1 MLIRPIRETLV
12 DTKRFAVTVIVVF
25 VVAQVFAI
33 VVHGFILGPD
43 YRPFYGTLLR
53 SRDGGPTWMVMFLPL
68 AHLAM
73 ALAFVALFSRWVRPV
88 SGEEIPQGLRFGG
101 LAWLFGPVPMY
112 LLWFAEQPWPF
123 SLTLKQLGLELFTML
138 VLGTVTA
145 ILYRPSP
152 TQNHQ
157 L

>member
-1 MLIRPIRETLV
+1 MS
-12 DTKRFAVTVIVVF
+12 TKRFIGSVLAVF
-25 VVAQVFAI
+25 LVAEVFAI
-33 VVHGFILGPD
+33 VIHGFLLGPD

-53 SRDGGPTWMVMFLPL
+53 PLQTSAGAGGSAWMIAFLPL

-73 ALAFVALFSRWVRPV
+73 AIAFVALYSRWVRPAP
-88 SGEEIPQGLRFGG
+88 GEEIPQGLRFGV

-123 SLTLKQLGLELFTML
+123 SLTLKQLGFELFTMHD
-138 VLGTVTA
+138 LGTLTA
-145 ILYRPSP
+145 MLYRPSAAG
-152 TQNHQ
+152 NHQ

>member
-1 MLIRPIRETLV
+1 V
-12 DTKRFAVTVIVVF
+12 STKRFIGTVVVVF
-25 VVAQVFAI
+25 FISQIFAI
-33 VVHGFILGPD
+33 VIHGFILGAD

-53 SRDGGPTWMVMFLPL
+53 AMQAADAPKWMGLFLPV

-73 ALAFVALFSRWVRPV
+73 ATAFVALFTRWVRP
-88 SGEEIPQGLRFGG
+88 GPEIPQGLRFGV

-123 SLTLKQLGLELFTML
+123 SLTIKQLVLDLFTML
-138 VLGTVTA
+138 VLGTLTSM
-145 ILYRPSP
+145 LYKPAPSD
-152 TQNHQ
+152 NHQ

>member
-1 MLIRPIRETLV
+1 MS
-12 DTKRFAVTVIVVF
+12 TKRFIGT
-25 VVAQVFAI
+25 VVAVFLVSQVFAI
-33 VVHGFILGPD
+33 VMHGFILGAD

-53 SRDGGPTWMVMFLPL
+53 PMDAPDAPKWIAAFLPL

-73 ALAFVALFSRWVRPV
+73 AIAFVALFVRWVRP
-88 SGEEIPQGLRFGG
+88 GPEIPQGLRFGV

-123 SLTLKQLGLELFTML
+123 SLTIKQLVLDLFTML
-138 VLGTVTA
+138 VLGTLTSM
-145 ILYRPSP
+145 LYKPAPSES
-152 TQNHQ
+152 HQ

>member
-1 MLIRPIRETLV
+1 MF
-12 DTKRFAVTVIVVF
+12 TKRFIWTVVAVF

-33 VVHGFILGPD
+33 VIHGFILGAD

-53 SRDGGPTWMVMFLPL
+53 PMDAPDAPQWMVAFLPA

-73 ALAFVALFSRWVRPV
+73 AVAFVALFRRWVRP
-88 SGEEIPQGLRFGG
+88 GPEIPQGLKFGV

-112 LLWFAEQPWPF
+112 LLWFAEQPWPL
-123 SLTLKQLGLELFTML
+123 SLTIKQLVLDLFTML
-138 VLGTVTA
+138 VLGTLTSM
-145 ILYRPSP
+145 LYRPSLS
-152 TQNHQ
+152 NHQ

>member
-1 MLIRPIRETLV
+1 MS
-12 DTKRFAVTVIVVF
+12 TKRFVGTVVIVF

-33 VVHGFILGPD
+33 VIHGFILGPD

-53 SRDGGPTWMVMFLPL
+53 PMQVGPEGATASAWMIVFLPL
-68 AHLAM
+68 SHLAM
-73 ALAFVALFSRWVRPV
+73 AFAFVALYSRWVRPAP
-88 SGEEIPQGLRFGG
+88 GEEIPQGLRFGV

-123 SLTLKQLGLELFTML
+123 SLTIKQLGLELVTML
-138 VLGTVTA
+138 VLATFTA
-145 ILYRPSP
+145 MLYRPPAEAS
-152 TQNHQ
+152 HQ

>member
-1 MLIRPIRETLV
+1 MS
-12 DTKRFAVTVIVVF
+12 TKRFILTVAVVF
-25 VVAQVFAI
+25 FVAQIFAI
-33 VVHGFILGPD
+33 IIHGFILGPD

-53 SRDGGPTWMVMFLPL
+53 PMQVGPEGATASAWMIVFLPL
-68 AHLAM
+68 SHLAM
-73 ALAFVALFSRWVRPV
+73 AVAFVALFSRWVRPV
-88 SGEEIPQGLRFGG
+88 PGEEIPQGLRFGG

-138 VLGTVTA
+138 VLGTLTA
-145 ILYRPSP
+145 MLYRPSP
-152 TQNHQ
+152 TENHQ

>member
-1 MLIRPIRETLV
+1 MN
-12 DTKRFAVTVIVVF
+12 KRFILTVVVVF
-25 VVAQVFAI
+25 IIAQVFAI
-33 VVHGFILGPD
+33 VIHGFILGPD

-53 SRDGGPTWMVMFLPL
+53 PMQASGAGVEASAWMILCLPL

-73 ALAFVALFSRWVRPV
+73 AIAFVALFSRWVRPV
-88 SGEEIPQGLRFGG
+88 PGEEIPQGLRFGV

-138 VLGTVTA
+138 VLGTLTA
-145 ILYRPSP
+145 ILYRPTP
-152 TQNHQ
+152 TANAQ